1 MISHIKIAIAG
12 TISAKFVVI
21 KKRLIPGRLG
31 LGSSQLIVKL
41 FGVFRG
47 ILARC
52 LPGMYLVYSSL
63 VCLVCLACEKVDAEA
78 RN

>member
-31 LGSSQLIVKL
+31 LGSSSQLIVKL
-41 FGVFRG
+41 FGVFGGFLTDLRQVH
-47 ILARC
+47 IK
-52 LPGMYLVYSSL
+52 SS
-63 VCLVCLACEKVDAEA
+63 KSKG
-78 RN
+78 